1 VATLASAEDLRAQHD
16 PDYRWLV
23 SDIAAI
29 DTLRSQ
35 HSVSLN
41 LKLRRE
47 ERAHEDKERLDREN
61 NRRLAKNLPQLKS
74 IAELDKAK
82 EDQPDVLLDQAAQ
95 IMTDVVSGARAQP
108 AQKTARA
115 G

>member
-1 VATLASAEDLRAQHD
+1 
-16 PDYRWLV
+16 V

-29 DTLRSQ
+29 DTLREH

-47 ERAHEDKERLDREN
+47 ERAREDTQRLEREN
-61 NRRLAKNLPQLKS
+61 NRRVAKNLSPLKTV
-74 IAELDKAK
+74 AELDKAK
-82 EDQPDVLLDQAAQ
+82 EEQPDVMLDQAAQ
-95 IMTDVVSGARAQP
+95 IMTDVVTGVRAVP